1 MLGKPIHLAVVI
13 FNLFLR
19 FLLGRGTFV
28 KSLHLQN
35 YKLLERPSR
44 KNIIHGLSVE
54 KPGYCHIND
63 DRCSGLNGGPSK
75 RCICFLI
82 PGRSEYYLYGNRFD
96 QIEDL
101 NEIIWNYLSE
111 SEVAQS
117 CPTFCDHVDC
127 SRPGSSVH
135 GILQAKILQWV
146 ASSFSRGSS
155 GPRDQTQVSCIAG
168 RRFNLWATR
177 ECSGII
183 YIGPKYNHKCLV
195 RDRWERRQTHTVKM
209 EV

>member
-35 YKLLERPSR
+35 YKLLEKPSR

-54 KPGYCHIND
+54 KPGYCHVND

-82 PGRSEYYLYGNRFD
+82 PGRSEYYLYGNRSD
-96 QIEDL
+96 QTEDL
-101 NEIIWNYLSE
+101 KEIIWN
-111 SEVAQS
+111 
-117 CPTFCDHVDC
+117 
-127 SRPGSSVH
+127 
-135 GILQAKILQWV
+135 
-146 ASSFSRGSS
+146 
-155 GPRDQTQVSCIAG
+155 
-168 RRFNLWATR
+168 
-177 ECSGII
+177 
-183 YIGPKYNHKCLV
+183 
-195 RDRWERRQTHTVKM
+195 
-209 EV
+209 